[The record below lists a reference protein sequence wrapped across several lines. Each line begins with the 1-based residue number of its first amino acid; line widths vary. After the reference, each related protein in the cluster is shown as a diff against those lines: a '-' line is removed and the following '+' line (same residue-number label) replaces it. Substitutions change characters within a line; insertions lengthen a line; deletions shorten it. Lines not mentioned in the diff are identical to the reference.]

1 LKHLRNE
8 SEALTLRVD
17 PISINQNDIA
27 ERDAQDLL
35 MRNIYESAQEVISWL
50 GIPSIDINPIH
61 DLLQELKRADDGELD
76 VMSIGTSVM
85 EPTQIPKWRAVFHVF
100 GSEYWLRVWI
110 MHEVVC
116 ARHVIIRSGEHT
128 FRWLDIGRMALII
141 CFFSSVV
148 SAIPELTTAASW
160 TAATVGNLISLHQRR
175 NMVVN
180 ADGEPLLGLLT
191 AARRHKSTDWRDR
204 VYSLLRISDITMN
217 VITILMQTASS
228 WRLRERYPAVEKG
241 WMSFARPGRRSLEG
255 SCRLGVRT
263 GLSFIRMVSNRSE
276 SIGSKRVEK
285 FHLEHSCH
293 SLRMARSFPVRATAW
308 AQ

>member
-1 LKHLRNE
+1 M
-8 SEALTLRVD
+8 D
-17 PISINQNDIA
+17 
-27 ERDAQDLL
+27 
-35 MRNIYESAQEVISWL
+35 
-50 GIPSIDINPIH
+50 
-61 DLLQELKRADDGELD
+61 
-76 VMSIGTSVM
+76 
-85 EPTQIPKWRAVFHVF
+85 PTQISKWRAVFHVF

-148 SAIPELTTAASW
+148 SAILELTTAASW

-217 VITILMQTASS
+217 VDYNFDANSVVVEATRTIILRSKRLDVICETWSPQFRGELPSWCPNWSELHTHGVEPFGVDRKQASG
-228 WRLRERYPAVEKG
+228 EIP
-241 WMSFARPGRRSLEG
+241 PGAL
-255 SCRLGVRT
+255 
-263 GLSFIRMVSNRSE
+263 LSFSEDGKILSCTGHCLGTVTAMGGRYFEPDYYANRFSDAKKKF
-276 SIGSKRVEK
+276 ILDWLTLATHDRPQAAQKRGMGGT
-285 FHLEHSCH
+285 SG
-293 SLRMARSFPVRATAW
+293 
-308 AQ
+308 